1 MIILAIAIFSGVAVG
16 LGLGLTDTTGYG
28 WSTFFGVLTFGIV
41 QALGGYLVQKKVKAA
56 MTAVQ
61 AILVAGQKRMQAKVA
76 RWQTRPPGSI
86 QAAQAEM
93 MRDQKAF
100 VKEALDATETLH
112 RFDLWV
118 PLMKRQIAT
127 AQFQL
132 HWMVKD
138 FKEVDA
144 LMPKAIFMEPMMS
157 AMKLA
162 RLQMLNAPIE
172 EITKVYTKAVRRLR
186 YNQNVLLA
194 ATYSWILVKR
204 GDVDGAFKSLNHA
217 LEKSDDAVLKA
228 NREHLA
234 NNRMAHFT
242 NAGLGEQWYALH
254 LEEPKYSQ
262 PRQRMQWR

>member
-1 MIILAIAIFSGVAVG
+1 MITVLIAVSAGVAVG
-16 LGLGLTDTTGYG
+16 LSLWFTETTGYG
-28 WSTFFGVLTFGIV
+28 WSVFFGVLAFGV
-41 QALGGYLVQKKVKAA
+41 MQFVAGFLVQRKVKAA

-61 AILVAGQKRMQAKVA
+61 AILLAGQKRMQAKIA
-76 RWQTRPPGSI
+76 RWQMRPPGSM

-93 MRDQKAF
+93 ERDQKVF
-100 VKEALDATETLH
+100 VKEALQATEALH

-132 HWMVKD
+132 HWMVRE

-144 LMPKAIFMEPMMS
+144 LMPKVLFVDPVTT

-162 RLQMLNAPIE
+162 RMQMLDAPVEDIS
-172 EITKVYTKAVRRLR
+172 KVYTKATRRLR

-194 ATYSWILVKR
+194 ATYSWILLKR
-204 GDVDGAFKSLNHA
+204 GDVDGAFKALNRA
-217 LEKSDDAVLKA
+217 LEKSDNEVLKS

-234 NNRMAHFT
+234 NNRLAHFT
-242 NAGLGEQWYALH
+242 NAGLGDQWYALH
-254 LEEPKYSQ
+254 LEKPRYNQ